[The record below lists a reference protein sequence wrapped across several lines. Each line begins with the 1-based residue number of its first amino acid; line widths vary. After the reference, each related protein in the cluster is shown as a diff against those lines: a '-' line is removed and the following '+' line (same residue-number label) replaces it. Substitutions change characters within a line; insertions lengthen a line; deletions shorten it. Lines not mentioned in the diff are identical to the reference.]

1 MMPTADVQPL
11 LTVDVS
17 TVVDAAVGGC
27 WSDSPGIAFPVAPAG
42 IQRLKCGPLLRPTVT
57 DSTTDERLVRGYAA
71 RLFLAT
77 SLGWLA
83 IQGGRL
89 VLSPTLP
96 AVTAELAISDA
107 QAGAAFSLLWGLY
120 ALLQYPSG
128 RLSDALS
135 RKTLLVAG
143 LGLVAVGFGA
153 LASAPNYPLFLFGA
167 AVVGVGAGLYPTA
180 ARALVSDLYTAKRGR
195 AFGIHTASG
204 DLGGVA
210 AAGLAAVVLAVA
222 TWRAAFVPVVVV
234 ALGVLTALHFW
245 SREDYVVERRSLDV
259 RETAA
264 RLLGAAQFR
273 GLLVAY
279 ALYAFTW
286 QATASFLPT
295 FLETGKGFSPGV
307 AQAAFAVLFGVGVVV
322 KPTAGT
328 LGDRFPRRT
337 ITVSALLLGAGSL
350 AVVVVA
356 DTAVVTVAAV
366 VAFAAGL
373 MSFPP
378 VMQSYLMDAFPAE
391 SAGGDLG
398 AMRTVYVGLGALGPF
413 AVGTVAT
420 YADYQLA
427 FSGLVAALL
436 VCAGIVAAKT

>member
-1 MMPTADVQPL
+1 
-11 LTVDVS
+11 
-17 TVVDAAVGGC
+17 
-27 WSDSPGIAFPVAPAG
+27 
-42 IQRLKCGPLLRPTVT
+42 VT
-57 DSTTDERLVRGYAA
+57 DSSSEERLVTGYAG

-96 AVTAELAISDA
+96 AVTADLGITDA

-153 LASAPNYPLFLFGA
+153 LSTAATYPWFLFGA

-180 ARALVSDLYTAKRGR
+180 ARALVSDLYAAKRGR
-195 AFGIHTASG
+195 AFGLHTASG

-210 AAGLAAVVLAVA
+210 AAGLAAVVLGVA
-222 TWRAAFVPVVVV
+222 TWRAAFAPVVVV
-234 ALGVLTALHFW
+234 ALGVLAALHVW
-245 SREDYVVERRSLDV
+245 SREDYVVERRSLAV
-259 RETAA
+259 RETAR
-264 RLLGAAQFR
+264 RLFGAAQFR
-273 GLLVAY
+273 GLLAAY
-279 ALYAFTW
+279 SLYAFTW

-322 KPTAGT
+322 KPTAGA
-328 LGDRFPRRT
+328 LGDRVPRRT
-337 ITVSALLLGAGSL
+337 ITVGALLLGAGSL

-356 DTAVVTVAAV
+356 ETPLVAVAAV

-378 VMQSYLMDAFPAE
+378 VMQSYLMDAFPAA

-398 AMRTVYVGLGALGPF
+398 AMRTVYIGLGALGPT

-420 YADYQLA
+420 VADYQVA
-427 FSGLVAALL
+427 FSGLVGALL
-436 VCAGIVAAKT
+436 VCAALVAAKT

>member
-1 MMPTADVQPL
+1 MT
-11 LTVDVS
+11 
-17 TVVDAAVGGC
+17 
-27 WSDSPGIAFPVAPAG
+27 
-42 IQRLKCGPLLRPTVT
+42 
-57 DSTTDERLVRGYAA
+57 GYAG

-96 AVTAELAISDA
+96 AVTADLGITDA

-143 LGLVAVGFGA
+143 LALVAVGFSA
-153 LASAPNYPLFLFGA
+153 LASAPNYPLFLLGA

-195 AFGIHTASG
+195 AFGLHTASG

-210 AAGLAAVVLAVA
+210 AAGLAATVLAVA
-222 TWRAAFVPVVVV
+222 TWRAAFLPVVVV
-234 ALGVLTALHFW
+234 VIGVLLALHVW
-245 SREDYVVERRSLDV
+245 SREAYVVERRALDV
-259 RETAA
+259 RETAG
-264 RLLGAAQFR
+264 RLLGAPKFR

-279 ALYAFTW
+279 SLYAFTW

-295 FLETGKGFSPGV
+295 FLETGKEFSPAI

-322 KPTAGT
+322 KPTAGA
-328 LGDRFPRRT
+328 LGDRVPRRL
-337 ITVSALLLGAGSL
+337 ITVSSLLLGAVSL
-350 AVVVVA
+350 SVVVVA
-356 DTAVVTVAAV
+356 DSPLVAIAAV

-378 VMQSYLMDAFPAE
+378 VMQSYLMDAFPTE

-398 AMRTVYVGLGALGPF
+398 AMRTVYIGLGALGPTF
-413 AVGTVAT
+413 VGTVAT
-420 YADYQLA
+420 VADYQVA
-427 FSGLVAALL
+427 FTGLVAALV

>member
-1 MMPTADVQPL
+1 M
-11 LTVDVS
+11 
-17 TVVDAAVGGC
+17 
-27 WSDSPGIAFPVAPAG
+27 
-42 IQRLKCGPLLRPTVT
+42 T
-57 DSTTDERLVRGYAA
+57 DSTNRERLARGYAG
-71 RLFLAT
+71 RLFLAA

-96 AVTAELAISDA
+96 EVTAELAITDA
-107 QAGAAFSLLWGLY
+107 EAGAAFSLLWGLY

-153 LASAPNYPLFLFGA
+153 LAAAPSYPFFLLGA
-167 AVVGVGAGLYPTA
+167 AVVGLGAGLYPTA

-195 AFGIHTASG
+195 AFGVHTASG

-210 AAGLAAVVLAVA
+210 AAGLAAVVLAAA
-222 TWRAAFVPVVVV
+222 TWRAAFVPVVAIVVGVLV
-234 ALGVLTALHFW
+234 ALHVW
-245 SREDYVVERRSLDV
+245 SREEYVVERRSLSV
-259 RETAA
+259 RETAG
-264 RLLGAAQFR
+264 RLFGVPRFR

-286 QATASFLPT
+286 QATAAFLPT
-295 FLETGKGFSPGV
+295 YLETGKGFSPAV
-307 AQAAFAVLFGVGVVV
+307 AQGAFAVLFGVGTVV
-322 KPTAGT
+322 KPTAGA
-328 LGDRFPRRT
+328 LGDRLPRRT
-337 ITVSALLLGAGSL
+337 ITVAALLLGAGSMS
-350 AVVVVA
+350 VVVVA
-356 DTAVVTVAAV
+356 DTAVVAVAAV

-398 AMRTVYVGLGALGPF
+398 AMRTVYIGLGALGPT
-413 AVGTVAT
+413 AVGAVATVA
-420 YADYQLA
+420 DYRLA
-427 FSGLVAALL
+427 FTGLVAALL
-436 VCAGIVAAKT
+436 VCAGLVAVKT

>member
-1 MMPTADVQPL
+1 M
-11 LTVDVS
+11 
-17 TVVDAAVGGC
+17 AAESSGDGE
-27 WSDSPGIAFPVAPAG
+27 
-42 IQRLKCGPLLRPTVT
+42 
-57 DSTTDERLVRGYAA
+57 ERLVRGYAG

-83 IQGGRL
+83 IQAGRL

-96 AVTAELAISDA
+96 EVTAELNITDA

-153 LASAPNYPLFLFGA
+153 LASAPNYPLFLLGA
-167 AVVGVGAGLYPTA
+167 AVVGFGAGLYPTA

-195 AFGIHTASG
+195 AFGLHTASG

-210 AAGLAAVVLAVA
+210 AAGLAATVLAVA
-222 TWRAAFVPVVVV
+222 TWRAAFLPVVVV
-234 ALGVLTALHFW
+234 AVAVLLALHVW
-245 SREDYVVERRSLDV
+245 SREDYVVERRSLAV
-259 RETAA
+259 RATAR
-264 RLLGAAQFR
+264 RLLGAPQFR

-295 FLETGKGFSPGV
+295 FLETGKGFSPGI

-322 KPTAGT
+322 KPAAGA
-328 LGDRFPRRT
+328 LGDRVPRRL
-337 ITVSALLLGAGSL
+337 ITVSSLLLGAGSL

-356 DTAVVTVAAV
+356 DTPLVAVAAV

-398 AMRTVYVGLGALGPF
+398 AMRTVYIGLGALGPT
-413 AVGTVAT
+413 AVGTAAT
-420 YADYQLA
+420 VADYQVA
-427 FSGLVAALL
+427 FTGLVAALV
-436 VCAGIVAAKT
+436 VCAAIVAAKT

>member
-1 MMPTADVQPL
+1 VTAG
-11 LTVDVS
+11 T
-17 TVVDAAVGGC
+17 DAA
-27 WSDSPGIAFPVAPAG
+27 AG
-42 IQRLKCGPLLRPTVT
+42 AGE
-57 DSTTDERLVRGYAA
+57 ERLASGYAG
-71 RLFLAT
+71 RLFVAT
-77 SLGWLA
+77 SVGWLA

-96 AVTAELAISDA
+96 AVTADLGITDA

-153 LASAPNYPLFLFGA
+153 LAAAPSYLLFLGGA

-180 ARALVSDLYTAKRGR
+180 ARALVSDLYAAKRGR

-210 AAGLAAVVLAVA
+210 AAGLAAVVLGVA
-222 TWRAAFVPVVVV
+222 TWRWAFLPVVVV
-234 ALGVLTALHFW
+234 AVAVLLALHLW
-245 SREDYVVERRSLDV
+245 SRESYVVERRSLDV
-259 RETAA
+259 RETAG
-264 RLLGAAQFR
+264 RLLGTPRFR
-273 GLLVAY
+273 WLLVAY
-279 ALYAFTW
+279 SLYAFTW

-295 FLETGKGFSPGV
+295 YLETGKGFSPGV

-322 KPTAGT
+322 KPAAGT
-328 LGDRFPRRT
+328 LGDRVPRRL
-337 ITVSALLLGAGSL
+337 ITVSALLVGAAAMGAL
-350 AVVVVA
+350 VVA
-356 DTAVVTVAAV
+356 DTAVVAVAAV
-366 VAFAAGL
+366 VVFAAGL

-378 VMQSYLMDAFPAE
+378 VMQSYLMDAFPAR

-398 AMRTVYVGLGALGPF
+398 AMRTVYIGLGALGPTV
-413 AVGTVAT
+413 VGTIAT
-420 YADYQLA
+420 VADYRLA
-427 FSGLVAALL
+427 FAALVVALLTCTALVAATT
-436 VCAGIVAAKT
+436 AE